1 MTSPRTSL
9 ETLLDD
15 PAVSYPLTAVR
26 LVWRSRDPVDAAND
40 AAALAAVMGQ
50 RAASLL
56 EQRHGP

>member
-15 PAVSYPLTAVR
+15 PAVSYPLKAVW
-26 LVWRSRDPVDAAND
+26 LVWRSRDPLDAAND
-40 AAALAAVMGQ
+40 AAALAAAMGE
-50 RAASLL
+50 RAATLL